1 MLPNNLKHAGSGQTA
16 GGCRSI
22 LFARNVARRMAILI
36 ATIGLPLAAGATV
49 LTSGSFSIVSGSGNS
64 PAAKETSC
72 MIMSNGTS
80 WAGGAEGVQGSASL
94 KSGGG
99 SALAANVAFK
109 FNIGSFVD
117 SLNSVY
123 GPGNWAV
130 SNVKLSFQY
139 TLYSNN
145 TRFNSGAGTFDIY
158 WVAND
163 SWVEGTSNPAYATTS
178 TSLSI
183 WSGGQALLAS
193 EYYDW
198 TTPGYT
204 GTAADL
210 TSGKWSTDSSGTR
223 QSTLSYDLGSNA
235 SFLGD
240 ILTASS
246 SGDSNIS
253 LYLMSTSDTMGIT
266 IFTGGGTSLPTLT
279 FDVVS
284 VPEPGASTLILLG
297 AGSGVLLWRSRRSIA
312 VGADTSAQ

>member
-1 MLPNNLKHAGSGQTA
+1 
-16 GGCRSI
+16 
-22 LFARNVARRMAILI
+22 MAILI

-163 SWVEGTSNPAYATTS
+163 SWAQIDLDKVNSTTPNTNPAYATNAAG
-178 TSLSI
+178 LSN

-312 VGADTSAQ
+312 AGPDTSAQ

>member
-1 MLPNNLKHAGSGQTA
+1 MTT
-16 GGCRSI
+16 SI
-22 LFARNVARRMAILI
+22 AM
-36 ATIGLPLAAGATV
+36 IGLPLAAHATV
-49 LTSGSFSIVSGSGNS
+49 LTSGSFTTASGAGGTGG
-64 PAAKETSC
+64 AQTSC
-72 MIMSNGTS
+72 MIFSNGTS
-80 WAGGAEGVQGSASL
+80 WSGGAVGVQGSASL
-94 KSGGG
+94 KTGGG
-99 SALAANVAFK
+99 SALAANVTFK

-123 GPGNWAV
+123 GLGNWAV

-139 TLYSNN
+139 SLYANN
-145 TRFNSGAGTFDIY
+145 SRFNSGPGTFDIY

-163 SWVEGTSNPAYATTS
+163 SWVQGTSTPTYATNS
-178 TSLSI
+178 TSLSS

-204 GTAADL
+204 GTVTAL
-210 TSGKWSTDSSGTR
+210 TSGQWSTDSSGTR
-223 QSTLSYDLGSNA
+223 QSILSYDLGSNV

-253 LYLMSTSDTMGIT
+253 LYLMSTSDTTGIT
-266 IFTGGGTSLPTLT
+266 IFTGGGTSLPTLS

-284 VPEPGASTLILLG
+284 VPEPGTCALILLG
-297 AGSGVLLWRSRRSIA
+297 AGAGILLMRRMQ
-312 VGADTSAQ
+312 GNGSAPASPVQ

>member
-1 MLPNNLKHAGSGQTA
+1 
-16 GGCRSI
+16 
-22 LFARNVARRMAILI
+22 
-36 ATIGLPLAAGATV
+36 
-49 LTSGSFSIVSGSGNS
+49 
-64 PAAKETSC
+64 

-139 TLYSNN
+139 TLYSNS

-163 SWVEGTSNPAYATTS
+163 SWAQIDLDNGNSTTPNTNPAYATNAAG
-178 TSLSI
+178 LSN

-204 GTAADL
+204 GTASDL

-253 LYLMSTSDTMGIT
+253 LYLMSTSDTTGIT
-266 IFTGGGTSLPTLT
+266 IFTGGGTSLPTLS

-284 VPEPGASTLILLG
+284 VPEPGTCALILLG
-297 AGSGVLLWRSRRSIA
+297 AGAGILLMRRMQ
-312 VGADTSAQ
+312 GNGSAPASPVQ

>member
-1 MLPNNLKHAGSGQTA
+1 
-16 GGCRSI
+16 
-22 LFARNVARRMAILI
+22 
-36 ATIGLPLAAGATV
+36 
-49 LTSGSFSIVSGSGNS
+49 
-64 PAAKETSC
+64 
-72 MIMSNGTS
+72 MIFSNGTS
-80 WAGGAEGVQGSASL
+80 WSGGAVGVQGSASL
-94 KSGGG
+94 KAGGG
-99 SALAANVAFK
+99 SALAANVTLK
-109 FNIGSFVD
+109 FNIGSFVE
-117 SLNSVY
+117 SLNSAY
-123 GPGNWAV
+123 GLGNWAV

-139 TLYSNN
+139 TLYANN

-163 SWVEGTSNPAYATTS
+163 SWVQGTSSPAYATTS
-178 TSLSI
+178 TSLSN
-183 WSGGQALLAS
+183 WSGEQALLAS

-204 GTAADL
+204 GTATDL
-210 TSGKWSTDSSGTR
+210 TSGQWATDSSGTR

-253 LYLMSTSDTMGIT
+253 LYLMSTSDTTGIT

-284 VPEPGASTLILLG
+284 VPEPGAGTMILLG
-297 AGSGVLLWRSRRSIA
+297 AGSGVLLWWSRRSIKA
-312 VGADTSAQ
+312 SPDTSAQ